1 MTADMLQTKK
11 EVKVFLLINFGIII
25 ILGLLLFLSRS
36 TTNYPNTPS
45 NFALTFML
53 IPAFAAIIV
62 LKYICKIEFTK
73 NINDFFKIFIFST
86 LLQISFLIIGTFFIE
101 DLDSIVISITQSITS
116 LVLIIKV
123 FEYKND
129 FESLNLKFTKNIKTL
144 YFDLGIFIIIFFLP
158 LVIELILNKPI
169 AFSPTA
175 IWKALLSSILN
186 FFFGFIIFFGEEFG
200 WRYFL
205 QPRLQKL
212 YGKRLGVIILGAIW
226 GIWHLPLCFT
236 LYSPKTPILC
246 VIGHII
252 SCIGLAIFMGYAY
265 MNTCNMWVPILIH
278 LLNNCL
284 IIMFNNGSI
293 ESVLTSKDI
302 ISLIIFS
309 IIVYTPF
316 LFTKVYKKDLPES

>member
-25 ILGLLLFLSRS
+25 LLGFLLFLSRS
-36 TTNYPNTPS
+36 TTNYPNTPA

-62 LKYICKIEFTK
+62 LMYVCKIEFSK
-73 NINDFFKIFIFST
+73 NIIDFFKVFMISA
-86 LLQISFLIIGTFFIE
+86 LLQFPFLIIGTFFME
-101 DLDSIVISITQSITS
+101 DLDSLIISIIQGITS
-116 LVLIIKV
+116 LILIIKI
-123 FEYKND
+123 FEYKSD
-129 FESLNLKFTKNIKTL
+129 FEVLNLKFNKNIKIL
-144 YFDLGIFIIIFFLP
+144 YWDIGMFIIIFFLP
-158 LVIELILNKPI
+158 LVIEVISNEPI

-175 IWKALLSSILN
+175 IWKALLSSIIN
-186 FFFGFIIFFGEEFG
+186 FFIGFIIFFGEEFG

-236 LYSPKTPILC
+236 LYSPATPILC

-293 ESVLTSKDI
+293 ESALTLKDI

-316 LFTKVYKKDLPES
+316 LFTKVYKEDLPQN